1 MDYSNHRL
9 AYCEFLLSSQLNYTQ
24 TYFAEHHEG
33 FSHDSINRF
42 LRVEKLTPK
51 VVWENVKDDII
62 VSDAGYVLFDDVVLD
77 KRHSRKSS
85 LIRRQWSGN
94 AKAVIHGIGVVTC
107 VYVNPELER
116 FWVLDYRIYDKAGDG
131 QSKIK
136 HMLTM
141 LDHLHY
147 AKQLPYRTV
156 LMDSWY
162 ATMQVMKHIDAL
174 GKIYYCPIKCY
185 RKVDDRWTA
194 PASTGSNPHLE
205 QARTATWQTGSP
217 QKYAQGS
224 SGQAISAC
232 VF

>member
-116 FWVLDYRIYDKAGDG
+116 FWVLDYRIYDKAGGG

-136 HMLTM
+136 HMLTSIQGVTGSRKNN
-141 LDHLHY
+141 H
-147 AKQLPYRTV
+147 ANSATQTGTV
-156 LMDSWY
+156 LYTILVDL
-162 ATMQVMKHIDAL
+162 V
-174 GKIYYCPIKCY
+174 GPI
-185 RKVDDRWTA
+185 R
-194 PASTGSNPHLE
+194 
-205 QARTATWQTGSP
+205 
-217 QKYAQGS
+217 
-224 SGQAISAC
+224 C
-232 VF
+232 VLSVNNK